1 MPFARLTPRASRTVT
16 IKKQNER
23 MKISESSPDLNAM
36 DVERHATRALWL
48 EGMPPVRQSKS
59 SISSDALCTFPAQ
72 SLIIV
77 FKNCAKNQL
86 NIQDRK
92 TGELTKTLN
101 CP

>member
-1 MPFARLTPRASRTVT
+1 
-16 IKKQNER
+16 
-23 MKISESSPDLNAM
+23 MKISESSPALKAM

-59 SISSDALCTFPAQ
+59 SISSDALCIFPAQ
-72 SLIIV
+72 SLMMV

-92 TGELTKTLN
+92 TGELNKALN
-101 CP
+101 CPERPSNMIYILSLCNFLSSMIY